1 MQNSDPKA
9 LGQDG
14 TKLPNKDR
22 SERRDLLFY
31 QDEGG
36 IRATD
41 DYDNPENT
49 LYYLGVIDILTPY
62 NWYKRIEHAWRSC
75 QYDAVRIAMR
85 LQGGP
90 SSRLT
95 SLSCCRPPQHR
106 ISAVPPQEYG
116 ERFLAFLLSVSLTLV
131 LALHLIAGHR

>member
-85 LQGGP
+85 LEDYA

-95 SLSCCRPPQHR
+95 RCPAVGLSSTVYQPCLLKSTGNGSWP
-106 ISAVPPQEYG
+106 SS
-116 ERFLAFLLSVSLTLV
+116 FL
-131 LALHLIAGHR
+131 